1 MEGLDEEAEGG
12 VEYAIKS
19 CWGVP
24 DHASTGPWPLRFSP
38 GWLFG
43 WLFCH
48 FGERALVCDVCS
60 IGYGEVWEEG
70 WGEEIEK
77 LELELICRIFILS
90 W

>member
-60 IGYGEVWEEG
+60 IGYREVCMG
-70 WGEEIEK
+70 RGKLK
-77 LELELICRIFILS
+77 LELVYRIRIPS
-90 W
+90 